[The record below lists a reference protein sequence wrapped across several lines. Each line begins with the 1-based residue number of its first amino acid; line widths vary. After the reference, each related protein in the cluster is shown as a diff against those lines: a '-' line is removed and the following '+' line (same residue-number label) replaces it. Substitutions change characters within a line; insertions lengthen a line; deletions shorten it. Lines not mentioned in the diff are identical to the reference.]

1 MFLEMLQQRRSI
13 RKYLQQTIEPQIIA
27 QLIEAA
33 LRAPSSR
40 SLSPWEF
47 VIVDQPLLLAQLA
60 QSKQYGSSFLQNAPL
75 GIIICADP
83 ECCDVWIEDASIA
96 ATYIQ
101 LMAESIGLGSCWI
114 QIRERMGDPAKTAE
128 EFVKET
134 LGIPGRLK
142 VEAIISIG
150 FAAEKLPPHRKEELN
165 YQKVFYNE
173 YGCNYN
179 DKIGGCIDVS

>member
-13 RKYLQQTIEPQIIA
+13 RKYKKQTIEPPIIA

-40 SLSPWEF
+40 NLNPWEF
-47 VIVDQPLLLAQLA
+47 VIVDRPAKLAQLA
-60 QSKQYGSSFLQNAPL
+60 QSKQHGSSFLQNAPL

-83 ECCDVWIEDASIA
+83 DRSDVWIEDASIA

-114 QIRERMGDPAKTAE
+114 QIRERMQDTTNTAE
-128 EFVKET
+128 ESVKKT
-134 LGIPGRLK
+134 LGISSRLK
-142 VEAIISIG
+142 VEAIIAIG
-150 FAAEKLPPHRKEELN
+150 FADEKLPPHRKEELQ

-173 YGCNYN
+173 YGR
-179 DKIGGCIDVS
+179 SF